1 MRTDSFIAEGKKHC
15 HISRMITLQE
25 SMQLIEKHQN
35 GKDLLSLVTD
45 VFFFGVAAGYR
56 QCKAALEKNR
66 EENK

>member
-45 VFFFGVAAGYR
+45 VFFFGV
-56 QCKAALEKNR
+56 E
-66 EENK
+66 